1 MKSVEKLNDKIQHT
15 ADADANTL
23 IPCRITVRN
32 STQCIGRGP
41 HGEKAANP
49 EVLHLSSSDMERV
62 KAGSYTAAISF
73 HYSGTAF
80 ARLHEKGIKDVFA
93 ELGVRVLVVTD
104 AHFDPEMQNKQLELI
119 QTMQPDVLISIPADE
134 MITAPSYKE
143 MVRSGVKLVLIDNV
157 PHEFERG
164 DYVTCVSV
172 NEREN
177 GQIAGRILGEYLVKN
192 GKRTIGL
199 LMHGGSFFNTNQRDM
214 AVEQV
219 LTEEFPDLQI
229 VTAQPFLNDAGAY
242 EKCRE
247 MFKQHP
253 SIEGLYV
260 SWEGPA
266 VAVLKA
272 LREMNREDVCMVT
285 ADLDREVALG
295 MAAGGPLKGLSAQR
309 PYDQGRAVALSAA
322 HALIGNSIPSFIGVS
337 PYKVTPDN
345 LLTAWQDI
353 LRERAPTE
361 LVNALKSGKPHITP
375 DGNPASGR
383 R

>member
-1 MKSVEKLNDKIQHT
+1 
-15 ADADANTL
+15 
-23 IPCRITVRN
+23 
-32 STQCIGRGP
+32 
-41 HGEKAANP
+41 
-49 EVLHLSSSDMERV
+49 
-62 KAGSYTAAISF
+62 
-73 HYSGTAF
+73 
-80 ARLHEKGIKDVFA
+80 
-93 ELGVRVLVVTD
+93 
-104 AHFDPEMQNKQLELI
+104 
-119 QTMQPDVLISIPADE
+119 
-134 MITAPSYKE
+134 
-143 MVRSGVKLVLIDNV
+143 VLIDNV
-157 PHEFERG
+157 PHGFERG

-192 GKRTIGL
+192 GKRKIGL

-247 MFKQHP
+247 VLKQHP

-272 LREMNREDVCMVT
+272 LREMNREDVCIVT
-285 ADLDREVALG
+285 SDLDREVALG
-295 MAAGGPLKGLSAQR
+295 MAAGGPVKGLSAQR

-322 HALIGNSIPSFIGVS
+322 HALIGKSVPSFIGVS
-337 PYKVTPDN
+337 PYKVTTDN

-353 LRERAPTE
+353 LRERPPTE

-375 DGNPASGR
+375 DGYYASGR